1 MEDLLYQYNP
11 WWENIVSDKDIK
23 PREKYLSELRSYL
36 DRKQIIILTG
46 LRRVG
51 KTTLMKLLIKELI
64 DSNIDANRI
73 LYVSLDDYLL
83 HKNSISE
90 IINEFRKIHKL
101 KIEEKIFLFLD
112 EVTYK
117 NDFQIQLKNIY
128 DNQNVKIF
136 AASSSASLFRDKKAS
151 LTGRSITLEIEPLD
165 LDEYLFFNEIELKKR
180 DNQLYQ
186 TYFLEYIKVG
196 GLPENVL
203 NPNREYLMNL
213 VEDIIQKDITAFHG
227 IKNHQIVRDY
237 FTLLMERSGK
247 QLSINKIGKILNISP
262 DTSKRY
268 LSYFESTY
276 LIHLL
281 PRWGKTNQK
290 LLSSKKIY
298 ASDLGIKHL
307 FMGGR
312 DFGSYFA
319 NYIYLKLRNKKKL
332 YYLYENTIEI
342 DFYTEDKILI
352 ESKFYSQLNKKQEK
366 LFLEYPADKRIVIDS
381 VEKIS
386 ILNEL

>member
-1 MEDLLYQYNP
+1 MENLLYQYNP
-11 WWENIVSDKDIK
+11 WWEEKISFKDIK
-23 PREKYLSELRSYL
+23 SREKYLLQLRSYL
-36 DRKQIIILTG
+36 KRKQIIILTG

-51 KTTLMKLLIKELI
+51 KTTLMKLIIKELI
-64 DSNIDANRI
+64 DNNIDATHL

-83 HKNSISE
+83 HKSSISE

-101 KIEEKIFLFLD
+101 KIEEKIYLFLD

-117 NDFQIQLKNIY
+117 DDFQIQLKNIY

-136 AASSSASLFRDKKAS
+136 AASSSASLLRDKKAS
-151 LTGRSITLEIEPLD
+151 LTGRAITLEIEPLD
-165 LDEYLFFNEIELKKR
+165 LEEYLFFNGIKIKKR
-180 DNQLYQ
+180 DGQLYQ
-186 TYFLEYIKVG
+186 SYFLEYIKTG

-227 IKNHQIVRDY
+227 VKNHQIVRDY

-268 LSYFESTY
+268 LNYFESTY

-298 ASDLGIKHL
+298 ASDLGIKYL
-307 FMGGR
+307 FMGNR
-312 DFGSYFA
+312 DLGSYFE
-319 NYIYLKLRNKKKL
+319 NYIYLKLRKKKQL
-332 YYLYENTIEI
+332 FYLYENSVEI

-352 ESKFYSQLNKKQEK
+352 ESKFYSELNEKQKKI
-366 LFLEYPADKRIVIDS
+366 FAEYPANNRIVLDT
-381 VEKIS
+381 VEKLS
-386 ILNEL
+386 ILDEL